1 LFDSCLLLCI
11 RNKPVPSPGPTVRH
25 AAAATAATRTAG
37 AEGRPAHHPA
47 PTIRS
52 PAAVPAVST
61 VPTTTTTT
69 TTTTVKTLGRLTIVH
84 SDHP

>member
-1 LFDSCLLLCI
+1 MLTVEFIIQCI

-25 AAAATAATRTAG
+25 AAAAATGAAGTER
-37 AEGRPAHHPA
+37 RPAHHPA

-61 VPTTTTTT
+61 VPTTTTTAA
-69 TTTTVKTLGRLTIVH
+69 TTTVKTLGRLTIVH